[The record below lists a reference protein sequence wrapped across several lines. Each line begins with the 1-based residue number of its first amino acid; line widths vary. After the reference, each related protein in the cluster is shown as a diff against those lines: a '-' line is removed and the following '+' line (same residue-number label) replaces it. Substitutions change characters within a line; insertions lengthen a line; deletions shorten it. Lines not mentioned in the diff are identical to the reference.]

1 MVCGLRGARVV
12 WRRMMVP
19 VDVYLARR
27 GEDIG
32 RPALFVVP
40 SVCVCACGGEIN
52 VLGGDDLCLARAL

>member
-1 MVCGLRGARVV
+1 
-12 WRRMMVP
+12 MVP